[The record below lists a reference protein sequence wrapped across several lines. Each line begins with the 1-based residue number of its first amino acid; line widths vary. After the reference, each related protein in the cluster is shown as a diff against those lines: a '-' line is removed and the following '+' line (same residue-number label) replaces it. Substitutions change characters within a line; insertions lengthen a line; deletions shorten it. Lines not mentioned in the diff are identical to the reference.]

1 MGVFKF
7 SAVEAQVMEDIF
19 EPEHLA
25 ATVPGIA
32 EVQDAAAM
40 LRSIANEEVRL
51 SRFRKASG
59 MTEHGTMQ
67 RMAKIDTTL
76 QIALEE
82 LHEVMCDCG
91 RPLFGGKGHKEF
103 FLAWLE
109 TPEGK
114 PYDVRRKVTL

>member
-7 SAVEAQVMEDIF
+7 SAVESQVMEDIF

-40 LRSIANEEVRL
+40 LRAMAEEEEKL
-51 SRFRKASG
+51 SKFRKATG

-67 RMAKIDTTL
+67 RIAKIDTAI

-91 RPLFGGKGHKEF
+91 RSVFGSKGHKEF
-103 FLAWLE
+103 FLSWLE

-114 PYDVRRKVTL
+114 PYDVRGKVTL